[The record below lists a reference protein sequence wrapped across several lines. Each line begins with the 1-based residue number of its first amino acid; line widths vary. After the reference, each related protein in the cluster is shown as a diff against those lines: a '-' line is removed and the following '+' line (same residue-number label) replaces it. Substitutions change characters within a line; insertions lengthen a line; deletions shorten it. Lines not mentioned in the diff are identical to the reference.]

1 MRLNSYKFDA
11 DYRWYNFHCE
21 KCDFVVEMGEAIAE
35 NIRNLHRVSVGQ
47 PEPLTIEEIKL
58 QNSPSDEATKRLSA
72 SVEEGLTKQARARKL
87 REAHSLDDNNL
98 EDLR

>member
-1 MRLNSYKFDA
+1 MRLNSYKFDS

-35 NIRNLHRVSVGQ
+35 NIRNLHRMSGDQ

-58 QNSPSDEATKRLSA
+58 QNSPSDENSKRLA
-72 SVEEGLTKQARARKL
+72 TRIEEGLTKQVRARKL
-87 REAHSLDDNNL
+87 REAHSLDEDNL